1 MKKLGLFFV
10 AALLLFASTAM
21 AAQIDF
27 TTTGFYQ
34 DQLGDTLGTKFD
46 VLNVSGV
53 TAGTIN
59 ISAGQTVQAVINSYV
74 FTTGVNTDYDHL
86 SPIYV
91 LSQNMTVIEGGVSAN
106 IVQSFTDYISGA
118 DTLTIE
124 QGDTVSFDLAGIG
137 ILDVTALGLTD
148 TTAGIDNG
156 NIVADFY
163 LETVPEPG
171 TLILLGAGLIGLA
184 AFGARRIRNERRL

>member
-10 AALLLFASTAM
+10 AAFLLFASTAM